1 MLPVE
6 EIALRKEIAR
16 LQCIADQQAQ
26 RIENVAV
33 KYKAMFG
40 MDEVFRKL
48 FPERVMLK
56 DACCQTNQT
65 KKRVTVSPPCGKI
78 V

>member
-33 KYKAMFG
+33 NYKAMFG

-48 FPERVMLK
+48 FPELT
-56 DACCQTNQT
+56 DACCG
-65 KKRVTVSPPCGKI
+65 SPAIIPKND
-78 V
+78 